1 MDSRAEAGRL
11 AEKSPRTDGA
21 APHDVDGRRTCS
33 TLGGLEVSLRM
44 WESAA
49 DRRVSVGQGRAFGTC
64 VGARPDSGP
73 EEVEKDAAHV
83 LGVLSGKTAPKVG
96 DHSSRHPP
104 PFHARAYDAAT
115 TGGRRTSVIIRCV
128 Q

>member
-1 MDSRAEAGRL
+1 MDSRAGADRL
-11 AEKSPRTDGA
+11 AEKSSRTDGA
-21 APHDVDGRRTCS
+21 APRDVDGRRTCS
-33 TLGGLEVSLRM
+33 TLGGLEISLRM

-73 EEVEKDAAHV
+73 EEVEEDAQY
-83 LGVLSGKTAPKVG
+83 GEGRDG
-96 DHSSRHPP
+96 EDHASQPCEL
-104 PFHARAYDAAT
+104 AAADH
-115 TGGRRTSVIIRCV
+115 R